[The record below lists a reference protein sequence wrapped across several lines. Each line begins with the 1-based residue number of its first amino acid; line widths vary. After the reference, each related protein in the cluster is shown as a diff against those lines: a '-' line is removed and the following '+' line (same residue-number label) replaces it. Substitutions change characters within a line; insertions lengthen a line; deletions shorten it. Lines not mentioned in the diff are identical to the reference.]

1 MTTSNCPVLPSS
13 PACGSVRLRMVE
25 HPGRNRVDGGW
36 WPRSQDLAVE
46 LADLVDNFPTRF
58 GQVDQVSASRPDW
71 ALAPTRVR
79 VADGYVKV
87 GWLPQA
93 DGHVVRLK
101 TAERAV
107 FYLLVVPPDF
117 TDDQAAEA
125 LLAASSNG
133 NKHCAADILDLVTE
147 HPDVDPADRWTD
159 GGATWWGP
167 APRHRHSGQ
176 EGSPCPI

>member
-1 MTTSNCPVLPSS
+1 MTTSNSPVHPSS
-13 PACGSVRLRMVE
+13 PARGSLRLRMVE
-25 HPGRNRVDGGW
+25 HPGRGRVDGGW
-36 WPRSQDLAVE
+36 WPRSHDLAVE
-46 LADLVDNFPTRF
+46 LVDLVDHFSARF
-58 GQVDQVSASRPDW
+58 GKVGWVSASRPDW
-71 ALAPTRVR
+71 AAAPTRVA

-87 GWLPQA
+87 DWRPQA

-117 TDDQAAEA
+117 TDDQGAEA
-125 LLAASSNG
+125 LLAASTHG

-159 GGATWWGP
+159 SGATWWGP
-167 APRHRHSGQ
+167 HSVAPSFRPARSG
-176 EGSPCPI
+176 G

>member
-1 MTTSNCPVLPSS
+1 MTTSNSPVHPSS
-13 PACGSVRLRMVE
+13 PARGSLRLRMVE
-25 HPGRNRVDGGW
+25 HPGRGRVDGGW
-36 WPRSQDLAVE
+36 WPRSHDLAVE
-46 LADLVDNFPTRF
+46 LADLVDHFSARF
-58 GQVDQVSASRPDW
+58 GKVGWVSASRPDW
-71 ALAPTRVR
+71 AAAPTRVA

-87 GWLPQA
+87 DWRPQA

-117 TDDQAAEA
+117 TDDQGAEA
-125 LLAASSNG
+125 LLAASTHG

-159 GGATWWGP
+159 SGATWWGP
-167 APRHRHSGQ
+167 HSVAPSFRPARSG
-176 EGSPCPI
+176 G